1 MTFYV
6 SIYIPSLFT
15 GLQKYPILHCV
26 TVFFTIVYISSSFVL
41 GAVFNVIS
49 VNIFSTPYL
58 PPILALGISL
68 LLISKIVLNLDS
80 IIIKLGFIPEA
91 VYYYSLMG

>member
-1 MTFYV
+1 MLY
-6 SIYIPSLFT
+6 SI
-15 GLQKYPILHCV
+15 
-26 TVFFTIVYISSSFVL
+26 FFTAVYIFNSFIFR
-41 GAVFNVIS
+41 AVFSVIS
-49 VNIFSTPYL
+49 INILFTPYL